1 MIDPIIEEI
10 HKMREEYAAKFD
22 FNIDEMFKDLRE
34 KQSQSNREIVSFVKV
49 KKNKLITDEKKV
61 A

>member
-10 HKMREEYAAKFD
+10 HKVREEYAAKFD
-22 FNIDEMFKDLRE
+22 FNIDEIYKDLRE
-34 KQSQSNREIVSFVKV
+34 KQSQSNHQIFSFVKN
-49 KKNKLITDEKKV
+49 KKDNSITDEKKV

>member
-10 HKMREEYAAKFD
+10 HKMREKYAAKFD

-34 KQSQSNREIVSFVKV
+34 KQSQSNREIVSFVND